1 MKAVLS
7 EDHGV
12 TATSP
17 LDGITSLKTSLILP
31 IQLLLITVV
40 GVLFLSPVYLLYIT
54 TCSIF
59 QIHLRIRS
67 SNVIYFAP
75 LFLIVTSNRYTE
87 PRPLFANN
95 TNGLSKD
102 GFDVEFT
109 MNFNDKND
117 PKDGDVTT
125 LDRFEA
131 PGALRLFTKV
141 GDDGSCHI
149 GETYTSPAKPGW
161 SNVMIR
167 QTVVKTK
174 DGKVPV
180 TGRQTRDGQ
189 IKVSLM
195 IITTKSLLQILKFVC
210 TNH

>member
-1 MKAVLS
+1 MLYF
-7 EDHGV
+7 D
-12 TATSP
+12 
-17 LDGITSLKTSLILP
+17 
-31 IQLLLITVV
+31 IQLHPL
-40 GVLFLSPVYLLYIT
+40 
-54 TCSIF
+54 
-59 QIHLRIRS
+59 S
-67 SNVIYFAP
+67 SNVIHFAP

-102 GFDVEFT
+102 GFDIEFT

-189 IKVSLM
+189 IKVCLM
-195 IITTKSLLQILKFVC
+195 ITIKSLLQILKRIF

>member
-1 MKAVLS
+1 M
-7 EDHGV
+7 
-12 TATSP
+12 
-17 LDGITSLKTSLILP
+17 
-31 IQLLLITVV
+31 
-40 GVLFLSPVYLLYIT
+40 
-54 TCSIF
+54 
-59 QIHLRIRS
+59 
-67 SNVIYFAP
+67 
-75 LFLIVTSNRYTE
+75 IVTSNRYTE

-109 MNFNDKND
+109 MNFNDKDD

-195 IITTKSLLQILKFVC
+195 MITTKSLLQILKCLCTYHSFLLSLSTGSHDQLYFAQVGGTYLDEQVSQPGYSVC
-210 TNH
+210 AYPREELSQLWR

>member
-1 MKAVLS
+1 
-7 EDHGV
+7 
-12 TATSP
+12 
-17 LDGITSLKTSLILP
+17 
-31 IQLLLITVV
+31 
-40 GVLFLSPVYLLYIT
+40 
-54 TCSIF
+54 
-59 QIHLRIRS
+59 
-67 SNVIYFAP
+67 
-75 LFLIVTSNRYTE
+75 
-87 PRPLFANN
+87 
-95 TNGLSKD
+95 
-102 GFDVEFT
+102 

-189 IKVSLM
+189 IKVCQM
-195 IITTKSLLQILKFVC
+195 MITTKSLLQILKCIC
-210 TNH
+210 TYH

>member
-1 MKAVLS
+1 M
-7 EDHGV
+7 
-12 TATSP
+12 
-17 LDGITSLKTSLILP
+17 
-31 IQLLLITVV
+31 
-40 GVLFLSPVYLLYIT
+40 LLYILYLD
-54 TCSIF
+54 SF
-59 QIHLRIRS
+59 
-67 SNVIYFAP
+67 V
-75 LFLIVTSNRYTE
+75 VTSNRYTE

-189 IKVSLM
+189 IKVCLM
-195 IITTKSLLQILKFVC
+195 ITTIKSLLQISNCIF
-210 TNH
+210 TNHWFVLLSFSTSLQAHMINSILPKWVGHIWMNKFLNQDTLFVHTQERNFHNSGGKCSRDIV